1 MIAVIIAFVIVLLD
15 QAAKVAIRQTLVLG
29 EARPVI
35 EGYFNLTYLR
45 NTGAVW
51 GMFQYQNEWLILLSL
66 LVLLLIAV
74 FYRWLVDQHGVHRL
88 AMGFMIGG
96 IVGNLIDRIKLGW
109 VTDFL
114 DFYWRTSH
122 WPSFNI
128 ADSAICVG
136 VVIYLA
142 SSLWLSSP
150 VSGDTGK
157 KRQQD
162 AGSSTTD

>member
-1 MIAVIIAFVIVLLD
+1 MIAVIIGFIIVLLD
-15 QAAKVAIRQTLVLG
+15 QAAKVAIRQTLMLG
-29 EARPVI
+29 ESRPVI

-51 GMFQYQNEWLILLSL
+51 GIFQYQNEWLILLSL
-66 LVLLLIAV
+66 LVLLLIVV
-74 FYRWLVDQHGVHRL
+74 FYRWLVDQRGVHRL

-114 DFYWRTSH
+114 DFYWQTSH

-142 SSLWLSSP
+142 SSFWLSSP
-150 VSGDTGK
+150 VSGEPEK

-162 AGSSTTD
+162 AVPSTTD

>member
-1 MIAVIIAFVIVLLD
+1 MVVVIIGFVIVLLD
-15 QAAKVAIRQTLVLG
+15 QAAKVAIRQTLTLR
-29 EARPVI
+29 ESCPVI

-51 GMFQYQNEWLILLSL
+51 GMFQSQNEWLILLSG
-66 LVLLLIAV
+66 LVLMLIAV
-74 FYRWLVDQHGVHRL
+74 FYRWLVDQREVHRL

-114 DFYWRTSH
+114 DFHWQTSH

-142 SSLWLSSP
+142 SSLWRPSP
-150 VSGDTGK
+150 FSGARGK

-162 AGSSTTD
+162 AAPLP

>member
-1 MIAVIIAFVIVLLD
+1 MVAVIIGFVVVLLD
-15 QAAKVAIRQTLVLG
+15 QATKVIIRQNLILG
-29 EARPVI
+29 ESCPVI
-35 EGYFNLTYLR
+35 AGYFNLTYLR

-51 GMFQYQNEWLILLSL
+51 GMFQYQNEWLILLSF
-66 LVLLLIAV
+66 LVLLLIAI
-74 FYRWLVDQHGVHRL
+74 FYRWLVDQRGVHRM
-88 AMGFMIGG
+88 AMGLMIGG
-96 IVGNLIDRIKLGW
+96 IIGNLIDRVKLGW

-114 DFYWRTSH
+114 DFHWQASH

-150 VSGDTGK
+150 VSAEPEK

-162 AGSSTTD
+162 AVSSPTD